1 MRIKSFSDIH
11 CLNRVHLAEITLS
24 CACKELNELMQELQ
38 GSLKQQVKIVV
49 LHKDRKGIV
58 K

>member
-1 MRIKSFSDIH
+1 MRIKSFTDID
-11 CLNRVHLAEITLS
+11 CLSPVPLAEITLS
-24 CACKELNELMQELQ
+24 CTCKELNELMKELQ
-38 GSLKQQVKIVV
+38 GSLKQQVKIVA

>member
-1 MRIKSFSDIH
+1 MRIKAFTDIY
-11 CLNRVHLAEITLS
+11 CTNPVPLAEITLQ
-24 CACKELNELMQELQ
+24 CTCKELNELMQELQ
-38 GSLKQQVKIVV
+38 GSLKQQVKIVA

>member
-1 MRIKSFSDIH
+1 MRIKAFSDIY
-11 CLNRVHLAEITLS
+11 CINPVSLAEITLS
-24 CACKELNELMQELQ
+24 CTCKELNELMQELQ

-49 LHKDRKGIV
+49 LRKDRKGIV

>member
-1 MRIKSFSDIH
+1 MRIRAFSDIDCIH
-11 CLNRVHLAEITLS
+11 PAPFAEITLS